1 VWVTERN
8 SSAPEVSVG
17 PVGIADGYKQGYQDS
32 TFAHSRRNPFK
43 HHFGG
48 FMRTS
53 QNNTTN
59 RAATRRAPT
68 GKTASKSRKD
78 AIKLLTEDHAK
89 VKKLFREYEKLTKK
103 EDQDGKEELAQQIC
117 KELTIHAQLEEEI
130 FYPAAREAIKDDDL
144 LNEALVEHSS
154 AKNLISQIKSMKVDD
169 PMYDAV
175 VTVLGEYVNHHV
187 QEEEEKIFP
196 KVQKSKMD
204 LEELGHEIAERK
216 EELIDSE

>member
-1 VWVTERN
+1 M
-8 SSAPEVSVG
+8 P
-17 PVGIADGYKQGYQDS
+17 
-32 TFAHSRRNPFK
+32 
-43 HHFGG
+43 
-48 FMRTS
+48 TS
-53 QNNTTN
+53 QSTTN
-59 RAATRRAPT
+59 RTTTRRAPT
-68 GKTASKSRKD
+68 GKTASKSQKD
-78 AIKLLTEDHAK
+78 AIKLLTDDHAK

-103 EDQDGKEELAQQIC
+103 EDQEGKEELAQQIC

-154 AKNLISQIKSMKVDD
+154 AKDLISEIKSMKIDD

-187 QEEEEKIFP
+187 QEEEEKMFP

-204 LEELGHEIAERK
+204 LEGIGNEIAERK
-216 EELIDSE
+216 KELMDSE

>member
-1 VWVTERN
+1 
-8 SSAPEVSVG
+8 
-17 PVGIADGYKQGYQDS
+17 
-32 TFAHSRRNPFK
+32 
-43 HHFGG
+43 
-48 FMRTS
+48 MRTTS
-53 QNNTTN
+53 QSATTN
-59 RAATRRAPT
+59 RTATRRT
-68 GKTASKSRKD
+68 STSKTASTSKKD

-103 EDQDGKEELAQQIC
+103 EDREGKEELAQQIC

-154 AKNLISQIKSMKVDD
+154 AKDLIAEIKSMKIDD

-187 QEEEEKIFP
+187 QEEEEKMFP

-204 LEELGHEIAERK
+204 LEGIGNEIAERK
-216 EELIDSE
+216 EELMDSE

>member
-1 VWVTERN
+1 ML
-8 SSAPEVSVG
+8 
-17 PVGIADGYKQGYQDS
+17 
-32 TFAHSRRNPFK
+32 AHSRQDYSNIIST
-43 HHFGG
+43 FGG
-48 FMRTS
+48 FMPTS
-53 QNNTTN
+53 QSTTN
-59 RAATRRAPT
+59 RTTTRRAPT
-68 GKTASKSRKD
+68 GKTASKSQKD
-78 AIKLLTEDHAK
+78 AIKLLTDDHAK

-103 EDQDGKEELAQQIC
+103 EDQEGKEELVQQIC

-154 AKNLISQIKSMKVDD
+154 AKDLISEIKSMKIED

-187 QEEEEKIFP
+187 QEEEEKMFP

-204 LEELGHEIAERK
+204 LEGIGNEIAERK
-216 EELIDSE
+216 KELMDSE

>member
-1 VWVTERN
+1 ML
-8 SSAPEVSVG
+8 
-17 PVGIADGYKQGYQDS
+17 
-32 TFAHSRRNPFK
+32 AHSRQDYSNIIST
-43 HHFGG
+43 FGG
-48 FMRTS
+48 FMPTS
-53 QNNTTN
+53 QSTTTN
-59 RAATRRAPT
+59 RTTTRRAPT
-68 GKTASKSRKD
+68 GKTASKSQKD
-78 AIKLLTEDHAK
+78 AIKLLTDDHAK

-103 EDQDGKEELAQQIC
+103 EDQEGKEELAQQIC

-154 AKNLISQIKSMKVDD
+154 AKNLISEIKSMKIDD

-187 QEEEEKIFP
+187 QEEEEKMFP

-204 LEELGHEIAERK
+204 LEGIGNEIAERK
-216 EELIDSE
+216 EELMDSE

>member
-1 VWVTERN
+1 
-8 SSAPEVSVG
+8 
-17 PVGIADGYKQGYQDS
+17 
-32 TFAHSRRNPFK
+32 
-43 HHFGG
+43 
-48 FMRTS
+48 MRTS

-59 RAATRRAPT
+59 RTTTRRAPT
-68 GKTASKSRKD
+68 GKTGSKSQKD

-89 VKKLFREYEKLTKK
+89 VKKLFKEYEKLTKK

-117 KELTIHAQLEEEI
+117 GELTIHAQLEEEI
-130 FYPAAREAIKDDDL
+130 FYPAARKAIKDDDL

-154 AKNLISQIKSMKVDD
+154 AKDLISQIKSKKIDD

-175 VTVLGEYVNHHV
+175 VTVLGEYINHHV
-187 QEEEEKIFP
+187 QEEEDKIFP

-216 EELIDSE
+216 EELIDSK

>member
-1 VWVTERN
+1 M
-8 SSAPEVSVG
+8 P
-17 PVGIADGYKQGYQDS
+17 
-32 TFAHSRRNPFK
+32 
-43 HHFGG
+43 
-48 FMRTS
+48 TS
-53 QNNTTN
+53 QSTTTN
-59 RAATRRAPT
+59 RTTTRRAPT
-68 GKTASKSRKD
+68 GKTVRKSQKD
-78 AIKLLTEDHAK
+78 AIKLLTDDHAK

-103 EDQDGKEELAQQIC
+103 EDQEGKEELAQQIC

-154 AKNLISQIKSMKVDD
+154 AKDLISEIKSMKIED

-187 QEEEEKIFP
+187 QEEEEKMFP

-204 LEELGHEIAERK
+204 LEGIGNEIAERK
-216 EELIDSE
+216 EELMDSE

>member
-1 VWVTERN
+1 ML
-8 SSAPEVSVG
+8 
-17 PVGIADGYKQGYQDS
+17 
-32 TFAHSRRNPFK
+32 AHSRQDYSNIIST
-43 HHFGG
+43 FGG
-48 FMRTS
+48 FMPTS
-53 QNNTTN
+53 QSTTTN
-59 RAATRRAPT
+59 RTTTRRAPT
-68 GKTASKSRKD
+68 GKTASKSQKD
-78 AIKLLTEDHAK
+78 AIKLLTDDHAK

-103 EDQDGKEELAQQIC
+103 EDQEGKEELAQQIC

-154 AKNLISQIKSMKVDD
+154 AKDLISKIKSMKIDD

-187 QEEEEKIFP
+187 QEEEEKMFP

-204 LEELGHEIAERK
+204 LEGIGNEIAERK
-216 EELIDSE
+216 EELMDSE

>member
-1 VWVTERN
+1 ML
-8 SSAPEVSVG
+8 
-17 PVGIADGYKQGYQDS
+17 
-32 TFAHSRRNPFK
+32 AHSRQDYSNIIST
-43 HHFGG
+43 FGG
-48 FMRTS
+48 FMPTS
-53 QNNTTN
+53 QSTTN
-59 RAATRRAPT
+59 RTTTRRAPT
-68 GKTASKSRKD
+68 GKTASKSQKD
-78 AIKLLTEDHAK
+78 AIKLLTDDHAK

-103 EDQDGKEELAQQIC
+103 EDQEGKEELAQQIC

-154 AKNLISQIKSMKVDD
+154 AKDLISEIKSMKIED

-187 QEEEEKIFP
+187 QEEEEKMFP

-204 LEELGHEIAERK
+204 LEGIGNEIAERK
-216 EELIDSE
+216 KELMDSE

>member
-1 VWVTERN
+1 ML
-8 SSAPEVSVG
+8 
-17 PVGIADGYKQGYQDS
+17 
-32 TFAHSRRNPFK
+32 AHSRQSYSNIIST
-43 HHFGG
+43 FGG
-48 FMRTS
+48 FMPTS
-53 QNNTTN
+53 QSTTTN
-59 RAATRRAPT
+59 RTTTRRAPT
-68 GKTASKSRKD
+68 GKTTSKSQKD
-78 AIKLLTEDHAK
+78 AIKLLTDDHAK

-103 EDQDGKEELAQQIC
+103 EDQEGKEELAQQIC

-154 AKNLISQIKSMKVDD
+154 AKDLISEIKSMKIDD

-187 QEEEEKIFP
+187 QEEEEKMFP

-204 LEELGHEIAERK
+204 LEGIGNEIAERK
-216 EELIDSE
+216 EELMDSE